1 MAKKLLS
8 LLAEEITEQGFGRY
22 FQDAIL
28 PSGQRIGDVKSVD
41 LSTGKPIDIT
51 ISDTE
56 VLPDKVE
63 DDENY
68 VGGAGSNNEPLKDN
82 DIVDISGQST
92 YRRKNESLNPRKY
105 FMLHH
110 TAGRGTAQGVINILN
125 NRIPRLGVQ
134 WIIDRN
140 GIVYRGLPDGSRGAH
155 VAYQRNSMKHVNNS
169 NTEGVEIIA
178 SDDSDV
184 LDLQCK
190 SALKLVKKL
199 GYSLSNVYTH
209 GEVSWNKQ
217 ATEGKKCK
225 AYFVKNWETPF
236 NLIDKNSEEIKKKV
250 EPSKELPNNDKSG
263 GNAKIGPK
271 LININKLNTNN
282 YYSVTSKRG
291 ATYGWRYL
299 PSLCPQKVRYCDW
312 HWHAGRDYANSVGV
326 PIAILKKGEVIEKG
340 GYCFKIKHYDNTITK
355 YCHCDSVYFRKG
367 DTVLPGDII
376 ATVGNKGP
384 STGPHLHWEYF
395 PPNQMCKTVTH
406 ASIKKGKVMSAT
418 ACDVDPSGMENSY
431 IVFVKNGKINDF
443 KSDIKS
449 IRSLG

>member
-1 MAKKLLS
+1 MPKKLLS

-56 VLPDKVE
+56 ALPNEVN
-63 DDENY
+63 DDEKY
-68 VGGAGSNNEPLKDN
+68 VGSNNEPLKDN

-92 YRRKNESLNPRKY
+92 YRRKNERLNPRKY

-110 TAGRGTAQGVINILN
+110 TAGRGTAQGVISILN

-155 VAYQRNSMKHVNNS
+155 VSFQRKNMKHVNNS

-178 SDDSDV
+178 NDDSDV

-199 GYSLSNVYTH
+199 GYSLSDVYTH
-209 GEVSWNKQ
+209 GQVSTNKE
-217 ATEGKKCK
+217 ATEGQKCK
-225 AYFVKNWETPF
+225 AYFVKNWGTPF
-236 NLIDKNSEEIKKKV
+236 NMIDKNSEPSKV
-250 EPSKELPNNDKSG
+250 VGGNPKKELPDNDKNG
-263 GNAKIGPK
+263 DNNKIGPK

-291 ATYGWRYL
+291 NTYGWRAAI
-299 PSLCPQKVRYCDW
+299 PSLCSPVKPRYCDW
-312 HWHAGRDYANSVGV
+312 HWHAGRDYPNNIGV
-326 PIAILKKGEVIEKG
+326 PIAILKKGEVIERA
-340 GYCFKIKHYDNTITK
+340 GYCFKIKHYDNSITK

-376 ATVGNKGP
+376 ATVGNIGP

-395 PPNQMCKTVTH
+395 PPNQTCKTVTH
-406 ASIKKGKVMSAT
+406 ASLKKGKVKSAN
-418 ACDVDPSGMENSY
+418 ACDVDPSGVENNY

-443 KSDIKS
+443 KSDIKT
-449 IRSLG
+449 IRGLG